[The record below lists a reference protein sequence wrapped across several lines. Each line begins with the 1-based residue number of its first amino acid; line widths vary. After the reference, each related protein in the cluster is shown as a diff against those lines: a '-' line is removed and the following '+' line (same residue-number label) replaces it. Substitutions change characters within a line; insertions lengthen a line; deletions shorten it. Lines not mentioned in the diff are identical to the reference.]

1 MFLAVAKCHVSLLR
15 HEEANTC
22 KRTSRLR
29 HLTQPFAHN
38 TKCLFCWILSALS
51 PRSNPRLA
59 RALWLYSVICTHL
72 AVARLSLFFS
82 RERVV
87 ALLLRV
93 AAFVPPHPR
102 AHALAVRELIDRVL
116 SVRLCRKSYLVRI
129 LGLTERDP
137 CRARLSTAAGDR
149 ARPLP
154 SGGNRLR
161 ITRKEPPTPTTL
173 ARSTKKHR
181 TIFDA
186 FTTHAIA
193 TS

>member
-1 MFLAVAKCHVSLLR
+1 VSQAAVLGYTFQEFAVLR
-15 HEEANTC
+15 SETV
-22 KRTSRLR
+22 
-29 HLTQPFAHN
+29 
-38 TKCLFCWILSALS
+38 ALS
-51 PRSNPRLA
+51 PIHVSRIA

-72 AVARLSLFFS
+72 AVARLSPFFS
-82 RERVV
+82 RERVI

-102 AHALAVRELIDRVL
+102 ARALAVRELLNRL
-116 SVRLCRKSYLVRI
+116 LGFKLCRNSYLVRI
-129 LGLTERDP
+129 QGLTEHDP

-161 ITRKEPPTPTTL
+161 ITRKEPSTPHTL
-173 ARSTKKHR
+173 ARFTKRSR
-181 TIFDA
+181 TIFNA
-186 FTTHAIA
+186 FATHAIA